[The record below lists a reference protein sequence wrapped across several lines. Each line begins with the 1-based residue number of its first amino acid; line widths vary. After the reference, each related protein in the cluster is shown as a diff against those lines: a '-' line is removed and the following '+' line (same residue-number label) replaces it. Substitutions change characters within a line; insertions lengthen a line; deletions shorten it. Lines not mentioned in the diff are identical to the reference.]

1 MNYFLEIFLVYPV
14 EICDRIC
21 SATEKTKQQIIRR
34 SSNSRSKQLLYSSA
48 EECTSYFEVYVEFAQ
63 VET

>member
-1 MNYFLEIFLVYPV
+1 MNYFVEIFLVYPV

-34 SSNSRSKQLLYSSA
+34 SSNSRSKLLYSSA
-48 EECTSYFEVYVEFAQ
+48 ECTSYFEVYVEFAQ